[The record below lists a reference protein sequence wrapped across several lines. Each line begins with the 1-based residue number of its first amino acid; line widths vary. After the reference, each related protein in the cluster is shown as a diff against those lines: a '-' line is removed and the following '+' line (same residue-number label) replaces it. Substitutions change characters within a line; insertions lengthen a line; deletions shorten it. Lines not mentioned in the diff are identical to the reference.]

1 MSVPEIEQAVSKLPK
16 EELSQ
21 FSKWFEEFM
30 ADEWD
35 RQIERDAAAGKFDK
49 IIRKVDADIDAGRST
64 PM

>member
-1 MSVPEIEQAVSKLPK
+1 MTA

-35 RQIERDAAAGKFDK
+35 RKIEQDVADGKFDK
-49 IIRKVDADIDAGRST
+49 IIQKVDADINAGRSK
-64 PM
+64 PL

>member
-1 MSVPEIEQAVSKLPK
+1 MSVVEVEQAISRMTA

-21 FSKWFEEFM
+21 FSKWFEEFL

-35 RQIERDAAAGKFDK
+35 RQIERDVAAGKFDK
-49 IIRKVDADIDAGRST
+49 IIRKVDEDIDAGRSS